1 MKAIEKVKNCVKE
14 HKEEILVGVIT
25 AASFA
30 TGYFIGGKMAEL
42 AISVGLKNF
51 HERGF
56 IKFFD
61 PEKAVEVTTEEV
73 AKLIQEA
80 EF

>member
-1 MKAIEKVKNCVKE
+1 MKATEKVKNCVKE
-14 HKEEILVGVIT
+14 HKFEILAGVVLAAYFT
-25 AASFA
+25 A
-30 TGYFIGGKMAEL
+30 GYLIGGKTTEL
-42 AISVGLKNF
+42 KVSRGLKNF
-51 HERGF
+51 HEKGF